1 MERMMQAVSFARQA
15 QEDRDHIALAPAR
28 VPDRDKYNINY
39 ERAQPVTLDDS
50 VLRENRVLTGLEPDY
65 FSESYRLLRT
75 QILRRFKE
83 NSWNTLAVT
92 SPREGA
98 GKTLTAIN
106 LAISMARE
114 ITCTV
119 LLVDANLRQPKMLK
133 HFGQPER
140 EGLSD
145 YLTGDMPLGGLLIQ
159 PDSYNDLVI
168 LPGGKP
174 LENSAEMLNS
184 PKMEQL
190 VRDMKAG
197 DDNRIIIFDL
207 PPILSKTDALA
218 FSPQVDAALLVIE
231 DGVTAKSDVERAI
244 EMLVSTSIVGTV
256 LNKTRTAVT

>member
-1 MERMMQAVSFARQA
+1 MERMMQAVRNIRQT
-15 QEDRDHIALAPAR
+15 QMDWDGIALTPAR
-28 VPDRDKYNINY
+28 MSDNEKDNIDY
-39 ERAQPVTLDDS
+39 ERAQSVTLDYT
-50 VLRENRVLTGLEPDY
+50 VLQENRVLTGLEPDL
-65 FSESYRLLRT
+65 FAESYHLLRT

-83 NSWNTLAVT
+83 NNWNVLAIT
-92 SPREGA
+92 SPQEGA

-119 LLVDANLRQPKMLK
+119 LLVDANLRQPMMLE
-133 HFGQPER
+133 HFGRAEYK
-140 EGLSD
+140 GLSD
-145 YLTGDMPLGGLLIQ
+145 YLTDDIPIEGLLIQ
-159 PDSYNDLVI
+159 PDCYKDLVI
-168 LPGGKP
+168 LPGGQP

-207 PPILSKTDALA
+207 PPMLSTTDALA

-231 DGVTAKSDVERAI
+231 DGVTTKPDVKRAI
-244 EMLVSTSIVGTV
+244 EMLDRTHIVGTV
-256 LNKTRTAVT
+256 LNKTRTTIS